1 MYVEK
6 KEKRNSQKLMDT
18 ATWGGIMKGKNHKYF
33 FSTFKISFLIVRFR
47 TQQLFF
53 NVEPSNYF
61 LMYEDIELHK

>member
-1 MYVEK
+1 
-6 KEKRNSQKLMDT
+6 
-18 ATWGGIMKGKNHKYF
+18 MKGKNHKYF